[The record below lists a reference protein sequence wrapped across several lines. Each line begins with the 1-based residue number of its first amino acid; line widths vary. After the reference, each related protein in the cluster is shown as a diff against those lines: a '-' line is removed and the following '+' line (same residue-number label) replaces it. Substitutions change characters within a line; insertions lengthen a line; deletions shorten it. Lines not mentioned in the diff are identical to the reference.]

1 MKYTNLGK
9 TDIRVS
15 RIPYSPLAGGH
26 LSHRGWESGTKRSD
40 TDKTIRSKYDHAK
53 ENDLEIINRVAELA
67 ERLGVSMSQVALAW
81 QFKRGV
87 TAPIVGATNA
97 KHFDDAVK
105 AVDLT
110 LSDEDAAFI
119 EAPYKAH
126 EIVGAISANMTL

>member
-1 MKYTNLGK
+1 M
-9 TDIRVS
+9 S

-53 ENDLEIINRVAELA
+53 ENDLEIINHVAELA

-87 TAPIVGATNA
+87 EAPIVGATNA

-105 AVDLT
+105 AVDLV
-110 LSDEDAAFI
+110 LSDEDVAFV

-126 EIVGAISANMTL
+126 EIVGAINANMTL

>member
-1 MKYTNLGK
+1 M
-9 TDIRVS
+9 S

-40 TDKTIRSKYDHAK
+40 TDKTIRSKNDHAK
-53 ENDLEIINRVAELA
+53 ENDMEIIGRVAELA

>member
-40 TDKTIRSKYDHAK
+40 T
-53 ENDLEIINRVAELA
+53 
-67 ERLGVSMSQVALAW
+67 
-81 QFKRGV
+81 
-87 TAPIVGATNA
+87 NA

-105 AVDLT
+105 AVDLV
-110 LSDEDAAFI
+110 LSDEDVAFV

-126 EIVGAISANMTL
+126 EIVGAVNANMTL